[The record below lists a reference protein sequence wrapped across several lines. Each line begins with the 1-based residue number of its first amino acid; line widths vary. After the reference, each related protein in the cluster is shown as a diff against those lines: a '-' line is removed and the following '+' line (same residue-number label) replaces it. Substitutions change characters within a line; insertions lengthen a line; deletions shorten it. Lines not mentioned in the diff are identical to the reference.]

1 MVQKQKST
9 TERKVSEPALIPV
22 SEPSNA
28 TQDERLYKEILD
40 AIFDRRLSPGINLEQ
55 DELADIFF
63 VSRRC
68 YCRTESHG

>member
-28 TQDERLYKEILD
+28 TQDERPYKEILD
-40 AIFDRRLSPGINLEQ
+40 AIFDRRLSPGIKLEQ

-68 YCRTESHG
+68 YCTGSHR

>member
-28 TQDERLYKEILD
+28 TQDERLYKKETLD
-40 AIFDRRLSPGINLEQ
+40 AIFDRRLSPGIKLEQ

-68 YCRTESHG
+68 YCTGSHR

>member
-40 AIFDRRLSPGINLEQ
+40 AIFDRRLSPGIKLEQ

>member
-1 MVQKQKST
+1 MVQKQKSI

-40 AIFDRRLSPGINLEQ
+40 AIFDRRLSPAIKLEQ

-68 YCRTESHG
+68 YCTGSHR